1 MCEGDCDTGVGH
13 YGHQDWSSWWWCQ
26 FGNFLVSFC
35 MLFTCG
41 SAFMRASVV
50 RFHQRFHQ
58 SFHALCFRQLLLLAL
73 LACSLRAGRCKSSPF
88 LGFFL
93 RARQVQV
100 SAFHALLSAP
110 EARARGHL
118 LEWEIYPW
126 SRNAFT
132 RRLLRQGE
140 APWGTATTFQPKT
153 LDRISCQNHL
163 SQITGWQFFLKILWP
178 NWNGN

>member
-1 MCEGDCDTGVGH
+1 
-13 YGHQDWSSWWWCQ
+13 
-26 FGNFLVSFC
+26 

-73 LACSLRAGRCKSSPF
+73 LACPLRAGRCKSSPF

-118 LEWEIYPW
+118 LEWEIYP
-126 SRNAFT
+126 
-132 RRLLRQGE
+132 
-140 APWGTATTFQPKT
+140 
-153 LDRISCQNHL
+153 
-163 SQITGWQFFLKILWP
+163 
-178 NWNGN
+178 